1 MAIDGKPLEARH
13 VLVWRA
19 LPEHKKLT
27 VTPEQVRAVMEA
39 LGDDGFTDPQL
50 RAIGKLIFKYTG
62 ACHAVKTVSVGL
74 DGRVGV
80 VGDPDNAAYE
90 WVVVSADSVL
100 NHSNCAYGSPEI
112 ALRDGLIAALGLP
125 DPTAH

>member
-1 MAIDGKPLEARH
+1 MAIEGKPLEARH

-27 VTPEQVRAVMEA
+27 ITPEHVRAVMEA
-39 LGDDGFTDPQL
+39 MGDDGFTDEQL
-50 RAIGKLIFKYTG
+50 NAVEKLRFKYTG
-62 ACHAVKTVSVGL
+62 ACHAVKTV

-80 VGDPDNAAYE
+80 VGDPENAAYE
-90 WVVVSADSVL
+90 WFEVSGDRVL
-100 NHSNCAYGSPEI
+100 NHSDCAYGSPEI

-125 DPTAH
+125 DPATR